1 MDWNL
6 YVLYHLALPRLRSAL
21 VLMVLF
27 GLLVAAVAETGAQ
40 LGPPPALG
48 PAQLDQLFARI
59 ALYPD
64 PVLAQTM
71 TASTFWSDIPAAA
84 QWADQHRYLTGDAL
98 AKAIQEDQLAWDP
111 SVLGLLSFPS
121 VLDMMARDMD
131 WTQDLGSAVLTQR
144 GDVMKAIQRLRAE
157 AWNFGYLRPNDHVN
171 VVYADGFYSI
181 LPLNPGVF
189 YVPVYDPLVV
199 FAAPRPGFAVATA
212 IRFGPGITI
221 GATFRSWGWWTEP
234 SIVWISDGIL
244 LGGNVWARTWVNRG
258 FYDHPY
264 LLDTWVRPLGPRVER
279 HEVKRR

>member
-1 MDWNL
+1 MAWNMF
-6 YVLYHLALPRLRSAL
+6 VMYHLALPRLRSAVTFL
-21 VLMVLF
+21 VVFGVLA
-27 GLLVAAVAETGAQ
+27 GAVAQTGAP
-40 LGPPPALG
+40 LGPPPALS
-48 PAQLDQLFARI
+48 PAQLDQLVGRI

-84 QWADQHRYLTGDAL
+84 QWADQHRYLAGDAL
-98 AKAIQEDQLAWDP
+98 AKAIQDDQLAWDP
-111 SVLGLLSFPS
+111 SVLGLLPFPS
-121 VLDMMARDMD
+121 VLDIMSHDMD
-131 WTQDLGSAVLTQR
+131 WTQDLGAAVLTQR
-144 GDVMKAIQRLRAE
+144 GEVMRAVQRLRAL
-157 AWNFGYLRPNDHVN
+157 AWSYGYLRPNGSVN

-189 YVPVYDPLVV
+189 YVPEYDPLVV

-221 GATFRSWGWWTEP
+221 GGTFRSWGWWTEP
-234 SIVWISDGIL
+234 SILWVSDGIL

-258 FYDHPY
+258 YYDHPY
-264 LLDTWVRPLGPRVER
+264 LHVWVRPVGPRVER

>member
-1 MDWNL
+1 MARIMFAFSR
-6 YVLYHLALPRLRSAL
+6 ALPRLRSAI
-21 VLMVLF
+21 VWMALF
-27 GLLVAAVAETGAQ
+27 GMGVSAVAQAGAP
-40 LGPPPALG
+40 LAPPPAMG
-48 PAQLDQLFARI
+48 PAQLDQLVGRI

-71 TASTFWSDIPAAA
+71 TAATFWSDIPAAA
-84 QWADQHRYLTGDAL
+84 QWADQHRNLAGDAL
-98 AKAIQEDQLAWDP
+98 AKAIQDDQLAWDP
-111 SVLGLLSFPS
+111 SVLGLLPFPS
-121 VLDMMARDMD
+121 VLDMMSHDMD

-144 GDVMKAIQRLRAE
+144 GDVMRAVQRLRAS
-157 AWNFGYLRPNDHVN
+157 AWSYGYLRPNGYVN

-189 YVPVYDPLVV
+189 YVPAYDPLVV

-234 SIVWISDGIL
+234 SILWVSDGIL

-264 LLDTWVRPLGPRVER
+264 LHAWIRPVGPRVER